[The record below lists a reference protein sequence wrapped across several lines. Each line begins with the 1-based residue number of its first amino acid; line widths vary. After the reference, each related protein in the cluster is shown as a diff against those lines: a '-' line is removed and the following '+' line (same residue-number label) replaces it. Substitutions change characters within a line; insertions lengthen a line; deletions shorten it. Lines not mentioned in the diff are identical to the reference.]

1 MKFQEGPWTIG
12 VSGL

>member
-1 MKFQEGPWTIG
+1 MQFQEGPWTIG